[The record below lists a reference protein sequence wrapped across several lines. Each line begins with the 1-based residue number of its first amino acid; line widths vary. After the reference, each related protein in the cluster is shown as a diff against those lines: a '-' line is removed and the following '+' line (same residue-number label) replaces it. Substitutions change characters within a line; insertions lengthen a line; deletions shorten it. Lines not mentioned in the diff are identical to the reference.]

1 MPASRSRKIPDPPTQ
16 NVVSDAGGMTKEANE
31 EPGLRIALHFQGL
44 RVRVDKTESGTQSA
58 TIVMNLICAHPGSSS
73 GIRETQCEGP
83 KDFLSSN
90 C

>member
-1 MPASRSRKIPDPPTQ
+1 MPASQSRKIPDPPTQ

-58 TIVMNLICAHPGSSS
+58 TVVMELDMCSSRTVNHS
-73 GIRETQCEGP
+73 DYRGDCDT
-83 KDFLSSN
+83 
-90 C
+90 